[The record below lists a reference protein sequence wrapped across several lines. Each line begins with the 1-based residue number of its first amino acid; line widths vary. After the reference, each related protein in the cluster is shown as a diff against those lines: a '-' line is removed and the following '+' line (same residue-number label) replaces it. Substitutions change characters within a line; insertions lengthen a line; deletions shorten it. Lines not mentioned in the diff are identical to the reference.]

1 MGPNGSLLK
10 LDFYCFEMIGTYTL
24 FLYFNDH
31 CTLFALQYTFYF
43 WVVVLLTWTTPADI
57 GSVGIVL
64 TKEMQNHAE
73 ILLMQISALLMMGH
87 LNLIGKIFVI
97 F

>member
-1 MGPNGSLLK
+1 MIIVHYLRYNIPSTFGSL
-10 LDFYCFEMIGTYTL
+10 
-24 FLYFNDH
+24 
-31 CTLFALQYTFYF
+31 
-43 WVVVLLTWTTPADI
+43 VLLTWTTPADI

-87 LNLIGKIFVI
+87 LDLIGRIFLN
-97 F
+97 FLKQFR